1 MPGHLKELP
10 ENTIWPHLMDAIRHE
25 IEMDIRDYAR
35 SRQANVARKAETAAL
50 AATLVEKYAEGL
62 AKALFIV
69 GIDTNVTQMAD
80 ALVREIDPDFEA
92 NKKARWN
99 ARPAGLLF
107 PGI

>member
-1 MPGHLKELP
+1 MPEHLKDLP
-10 ENTIWPHLMDAIRHE
+10 GNAIWPHLIDAIRRE
-25 IEMDIRDYAR
+25 VETDIRDYAR
-35 SRQANVARKAETAAL
+35 SRQADVARNAETAAL

-69 GIDTNVTQMAD
+69 GIDTNITQIAD

-99 ARPAGLLF
+99 AHPAVLECL
-107 PGI
+107 